1 MPCQLQI
8 EHAGAIWHVLRRAI
22 AMAILL
28 DDVDRQDFRETDFGP
43 NAPENPTT
51 PGIKHDII
59 INRYLSHGRR
69 HWRTAANAVRNQAQR
84 K

>member
-1 MPCQLQI
+1 MNERNTPLVI
-8 EHAGAIWHVLRRAI
+8 S
-22 AMAILL
+22 
-28 DDVDRQDFRETDFGP
+28 DPFYETDFGP
-43 NAPENPTT
+43 TAPENPTT